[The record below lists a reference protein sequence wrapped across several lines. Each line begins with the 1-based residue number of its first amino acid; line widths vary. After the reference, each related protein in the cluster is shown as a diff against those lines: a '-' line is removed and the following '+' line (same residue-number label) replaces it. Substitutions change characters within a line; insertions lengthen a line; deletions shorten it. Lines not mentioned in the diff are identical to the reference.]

1 MQTSR
6 AIKKK
11 DSRHRILQAASKRLR
26 REGLD
31 GASIATVMN
40 DAGLTHGTFN
50 AHFKNKDELTI
61 EAFKHSTILDI
72 AEIGDRADN
81 PEKYDQSVALLALW
95 IGGLNLSR
103 NVDDNIKSDHIL
115 KVCNQA
121 SARLIDG

>member
-6 AIKKK
+6 AIKKE

-61 EAFKHSTILDI
+61 EAFKHSLAQSQRHSQARACPGVADCRRCASLRI
-72 AEIGDRADN
+72 AG
-81 PEKYDQSVALLALW
+81 S
-95 IGGLNLSR
+95 
-103 NVDDNIKSDHIL
+103 
-115 KVCNQA
+115 
-121 SARLIDG
+121 